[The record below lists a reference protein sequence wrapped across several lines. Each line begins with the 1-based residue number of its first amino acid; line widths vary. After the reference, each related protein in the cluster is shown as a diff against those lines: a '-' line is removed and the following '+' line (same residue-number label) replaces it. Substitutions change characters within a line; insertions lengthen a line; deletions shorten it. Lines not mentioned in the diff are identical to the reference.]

1 MKTFWKVIFILQ
13 KFYWISFSFCIFAWF
28 GNRTLNNKNGLWL
41 LVKPASKISGCWQD
55 GLLGTF
61 NNHELL
67 KAHSVITFSHPVHS
81 EFDSLPSGC
90 CFRVAVEPKD
100 SRLRLFLLQTI
111 ALMTNI
117 HFGAFYYYFYSTF
130 IFFFS
135 FVVTLFYSYA
145 LDMCLHVFCPG
156 CVYVERPYYK
166 YVCCTHKFL

>member
-28 GNRTLNNKNGLWL
+28 GNKSLNNKNGLWL

-117 HFGAFYYYFYSTF
+117 HFGAFYYYCYSTF
-130 IFFFS
+130 IFFF
-135 FVVTLFYSYA
+135 FICCDTVLFLCIGYVSP
-145 LDMCLHVFCPG
+145 CLLSWL
-156 CVYVERPYYK
+156 CV
-166 YVCCTHKFL
+166 CWTSLL